1 MEQMRV
7 NAQFRQ
13 RQAKGDNRRLRRT
26 GLIPAVIYGGQD
38 APASVAVNDHELEL
52 ILRGARHSNII
63 FNLSLDSKEEQAI
76 IREMQRHPVTE
87 RLVHIDFQRINLA
100 EEIEV
105 SVQIHAVG
113 SDPKGVK
120 VGGILEHVTRS
131 VQVRCKPL
139 NIPKRLDADLSNLDL
154 NQSFHVSDLVL
165 PEGVEVLDEIDT
177 PLYTILPPKAEVEPV
192 AAEGE
197 VAAAA
202 EPEVIGEKKLTK
214 EEEEKEKKD
223 KDKEK
228 GKGK

>member
-13 RQAKGDNRRLRRT
+13 KVAKGDNRRLRRSGT
-26 GLIPAVIYGGQD
+26 IPAVIYGGQD
-38 APASVAVNDHELEL
+38 APASVAVNDHEVEL

-63 FNLSLDSKEEQAI
+63 FNLALDSKEEQAI
-76 IREMQRHPVTE
+76 IREMQRHPVTD
-87 RLVHIDFQRINLA
+87 RLVHIDFQRINLTD
-100 EEIEV
+100 EIEV

-120 VGGILEHVTRS
+120 TGGILEHVTRA
-131 VQVRCKPL
+131 VQIRCKPL
-139 NIPKRLDADLSNLDL
+139 NIPKRLDADLSSLDL

-165 PEGVEVLDEIDT
+165 PEGVVVLDDSDT

-192 AAEGE
+192 VVEGA
-197 VAAAA
+197 VAAA

-223 KDKEK
+223 KDKDK